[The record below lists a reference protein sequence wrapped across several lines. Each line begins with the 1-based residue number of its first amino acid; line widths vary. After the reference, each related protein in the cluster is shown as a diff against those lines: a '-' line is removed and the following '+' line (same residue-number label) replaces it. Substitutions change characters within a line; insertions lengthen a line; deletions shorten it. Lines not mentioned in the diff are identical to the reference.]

1 MPSQPSK
8 TLPTASQPGSTAP
21 KTLRA
26 MLKGDSW
33 LWESIS
39 CLTAVAG
46 IIATVVLLHCYDSK
60 ALPSWPLG
68 ITLGSLLSIFATV
81 ITASISV
88 PLSSGLGQLGWIKF
102 RHQPHPLAHIGN
114 FDAASRSILG
124 GLKLVILRRGE

>member
-1 MPSQPSK
+1 
-8 TLPTASQPGSTAP
+8 
-21 KTLRA
+21 

-46 IIATVVLLHCYDSK
+46 MVATVVLLHYYDSK

-102 RHQPHPLAHIGN
+102 RHHPHPLAHIGN

-124 GLKLVILRRGE
+124 GLQLVILRRGE